1 MSGWREIPTGVYECD
16 NSCLKILLCW
26 YELNCVFRTDDAL
39 SWSLY
44 KSLFPWRITLKFSSG
59 VCYNS
64 IMEEKRCYFASH
76 SLLLRISC
84 SPDRFLSSRSLCE
97 LPGQLFLPQALPVAL
112 QTGLGHGAGKTL
124 VSGYLCCRCH
134 QRRRL
139 LCRGTDRYH
148 PNWFLKHRMKMV
160 SHQTAGGHLGLQSA
174 QERVNMLTCISQ
186 SMRKRV
192 RSSACSKY
200 LWFNLLNDR

>member
-44 KSLFPWRITLKFSSG
+44 TSLFPWRITLKFSSG

-64 IMEEKRCYFASH
+64 IMGEKRCYFASH
-76 SLLLRISC
+76 SLLLCMSC
-84 SPDRFLSSRSLCE
+84 SPDSFLSSRSLCE

-112 QTGLGHGAGKTL
+112 QSGPGHGAGKTPPL
-124 VSGYLCCRCH
+124 VSQHWPTPPKLV
-134 QRRRL
+134 
-139 LCRGTDRYH
+139 
-148 PNWFLKHRMKMV
+148 LKAQDEDGFSSGSWGSPGPAV
-160 SHQTAGGHLGLQSA
+160 CAG
-174 QERVNMLTCISQ
+174 
-186 SMRKRV
+186 
-192 RSSACSKY
+192 AC
-200 LWFNLLNDR
+200 

>member
-26 YELNCVFRTDDAL
+26 YKLKCVLRTDDAL

-44 KSLFPWRITLKFSSG
+44 KSLFPWRVTLKCSSG

-64 IMEEKRCYFASH
+64 IMEEKRCCFASH
-76 SLLLRISC
+76 SLLLCISR
-84 SPDRFLSSRSLCE
+84 SPDVPVLSWFMWTPRTIVSSSDLAGGSADRGWT
-97 LPGQLFLPQALPVAL
+97 PGWQNSGRWLLVL
-112 QTGLGHGAGKTL
+112 QVSPAETPL
-124 VSGYLCCRCH
+124 VSQHWPIAPKLVLKAQNADGFSSDS
-134 QRRRL
+134 
-139 LCRGTDRYH
+139 RGH
-148 PNWFLKHRMKMV
+148 P
-160 SHQTAGGHLGLQSA
+160 GLQSA
-174 QERVNMLTCISQ
+174 QEHVNTLTCISQ